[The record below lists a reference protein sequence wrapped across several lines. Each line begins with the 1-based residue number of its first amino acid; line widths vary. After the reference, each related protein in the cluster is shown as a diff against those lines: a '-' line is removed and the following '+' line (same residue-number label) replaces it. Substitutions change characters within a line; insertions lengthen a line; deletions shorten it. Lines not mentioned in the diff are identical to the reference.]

1 MSDISDTPP
10 LDPIQPISLHDEMEN
25 SFLEYAMSVIMS
37 RALPD
42 VRDGLKPV
50 HRRIIW
56 DMEDQG
62 FRPDRAHVKCA
73 RVTGD
78 TMAKFHP
85 HGDSAIYD
93 ALVRMAQ
100 PFSLRH
106 PLIDFHGNYG
116 SPDFGPAAA
125 RYCVTGDTRVR
136 LADGSSVRIDQLV
149 DAPLDTDVDL
159 DVDVLDKDGKTVHAS
174 KGFNSGLHPT
184 KRITTA
190 SGFSVR
196 GSHNHLVLCL
206 VPIAGVPMFQWLQL
220 DEITEGTVVCIA
232 RNAWVD
238 IVPTARES
246 LLGTLLGAWVSEGW
260 VSETRAG
267 FNNTDKDF
275 FDDVLFAYD
284 QVVGG
289 PRYVASRQTRVDRK
303 EIHEVDIQQ
312 LDALGDSPLAELI
325 GTRSADK
332 FVPDAVWSGGWGVKR
347 AFLSAC
353 FEGDGGPRVAPDGF
367 TIHYTTYSE
376 RLGRELQE
384 LLAEFGVIATR
395 KQYTRSS
402 GAVEHRLII
411 SGLRNVR
418 AFADR
423 IGFLRT
429 KQAKLRELIT
439 HAPVRPHRLSSD
451 HVPYVAD
458 FVRSEL
464 PFDTRGSGRKWLTRH
479 NIDRVERW
487 ETERLRIIDHIK
499 DPEILS
505 TILPIMD
512 SGYRF
517 EQITSVVD
525 EEPAP
530 VYSIRVDSDDH
541 SFLAGAFVNHNTE
554 CRLNPLAMQLLAD
567 IDEDTVDM
575 VPNYDGST
583 EEPIV
588 LPARFP
594 NLLVN
599 GSQGIAVGMATNIP
613 PHNLGEVVDAVVH
626 LIDHPE
632 ATPDDLMEFVKGP
645 DFPTGASIL
654 GRAGII
660 DAYRTGRGSVKMR
673 ATVAIEEGRNGRME
687 IVVSELPYQ
696 TSCSSIASRI
706 QELVDAGDLQGI
718 ADVND
723 ASSGGQTNLI
733 ITLKRD
739 ANANVVK
746 NNLFKLTQLQSTFS
760 INMVALVDGVPRQI
774 NLRDALV
781 AYLAHQREV
790 ITRRS
795 EFRLDKAKRREHI
808 LEGRIKALDVI
819 DAIIALIRASDDVA
833 AARAGLMAAPYEFT
847 EIQANDILD
856 MQLRQLTR
864 LSRIDLETE
873 LDEVR
878 ANIVDLQEILDSP
891 ERLNAVIRE
900 EISEIREQ
908 FATPRVCE
916 LTYDDGEMSIE
927 DLVDDKELV
936 IVMTQAQY
944 VKAVTADSFKTQGRG
959 GRGVSGGKMKMDDI
973 VRHVIF
979 TTAHAHLLFFSN
991 RGKVYRLRALDIPE
1005 RERTAKGMPIVN
1017 LLPLQADEHIQAI
1030 IDTRDFAGERYLFF
1044 ATKNGTV
1051 KKTAFDAYDSS
1062 RRDGLIAINLRDDDE
1077 LVRVIETSGSDHI
1090 FMVSRNGMTIRFD
1103 ENDVRPMGRSA
1114 GGVRGMKLK
1123 NADDRVVSVD
1133 VARDDAAILI
1143 MTEAGY
1149 GKRTQLDKFNVQGR
1163 GGQGVRGIK
1172 LTGRK
1177 GAVVAA
1183 FMVGLDDEIVAVSN
1197 HGVTIRMEVRGIS
1210 SQGRDAT
1217 GVKVMNID
1225 DGDAVGSAAP
1235 ILAAD
1240 DN

>member
-1 MSDISDTPP
+1 MTDTNDTPP
-10 LDPIQPISLHDEMEN
+10 NDPIQPISLHDEMES

-78 TMAKFHP
+78 TMARFHP

-125 RYCVTGDTRVR
+125 RY
-136 LADGSSVRIDQLV
+136 
-149 DAPLDTDVDL
+149 
-159 DVDVLDKDGKTVHAS
+159 
-174 KGFNSGLHPT
+174 
-184 KRITTA
+184 
-190 SGFSVR
+190 
-196 GSHNHLVLCL
+196 
-206 VPIAGVPMFQWLQL
+206 
-220 DEITEGTVVCIA
+220 
-232 RNAWVD
+232 
-238 IVPTARES
+238 
-246 LLGTLLGAWVSEGW
+246 
-260 VSETRAG
+260 
-267 FNNTDKDF
+267 
-275 FDDVLFAYD
+275 
-284 QVVGG
+284 
-289 PRYVASRQTRVDRK
+289 
-303 EIHEVDIQQ
+303 
-312 LDALGDSPLAELI
+312 
-325 GTRSADK
+325 
-332 FVPDAVWSGGWGVKR
+332 
-347 AFLSAC
+347 
-353 FEGDGGPRVAPDGF
+353 
-367 TIHYTTYSE
+367 
-376 RLGRELQE
+376 
-384 LLAEFGVIATR
+384 
-395 KQYTRSS
+395 
-402 GAVEHRLII
+402 
-411 SGLRNVR
+411 
-418 AFADR
+418 
-423 IGFLRT
+423 
-429 KQAKLRELIT
+429 
-439 HAPVRPHRLSSD
+439 
-451 HVPYVAD
+451 
-458 FVRSEL
+458 
-464 PFDTRGSGRKWLTRH
+464 
-479 NIDRVERW
+479 
-487 ETERLRIIDHIK
+487 
-499 DPEILS
+499 
-505 TILPIMD
+505 
-512 SGYRF
+512 
-517 EQITSVVD
+517 
-525 EEPAP
+525 
-530 VYSIRVDSDDH
+530 
-541 SFLAGAFVNHNTE
+541 TE

-575 VPNYDGST
+575 IPNYDGMF
-583 EEPIV
+583 EQPVV

-626 LIDHPE
+626 LLDNPD

-654 GRAGII
+654 GKAGII

-673 ATVAIEEGRNGRME
+673 ATVEIEESKSGRME

-696 TSCSSIASRI
+696 TSCSAIASRI
-706 QELVDAGDLQGI
+706 QDLVDGGDLDGI

-723 ASSGGQTNLI
+723 ASSGGKTNLI

-781 AYLAHQREV
+781 AYVKHQRDV

-795 EFRLDKAKRREHI
+795 QFRLDKAKRREHI

-833 AARAGLMAAPYEFT
+833 AARDGLMAAPYEFS

-864 LSRIDLETE
+864 LSRLDLQAE
-873 LDEVR
+873 LDETR
-878 ANIVDLQEILDSP
+878 AKIIDLQEILDSP
-891 ERLNAVIRE
+891 ERLSTVIRD
-900 EISEIREQ
+900 EITAIKDE

-944 VKAVTADSFKTQGRG
+944 VKAVSADSFKTQGRG
-959 GRGVSGGKMKMDDI
+959 GRGVSGGKMKVDDI

-991 RGKVYRLRALDIPE
+991 RGKVYRLRALEIPE

-1017 LLPLQADEHIQAI
+1017 LLPLQADEQIQAI
-1030 IDTRDFAGERYLFF
+1030 IDTRDFAGERFLFF
-1044 ATKNGTV
+1044 TTKNGTV
-1051 KKTAFDAYDSS
+1051 KKTAFDAYDKS

-1077 LVRVIETSGSDHI
+1077 LVRVIETSGSDDI

-1103 ENDVRPMGRSA
+1103 ENDVRAMGRSA

-1133 VARDDAAILI
+1133 VARDDTAILL

-1149 GKRTQLDKFNVQGR
+1149 GKRTQLDKFNRQGR

-1172 LTGRK
+1172 LTGKK

-1197 HGVTIRMEVRGIS
+1197 NGVTIRMEVRGIS

-1225 DGDAVGSAAP
+1225 DGDAVSSVAP

-1240 DN
+1240 DA